1 VTPPALRTAAEA
13 VLRRE
18 LGAVVV
24 ARLCPRCGSGAHG
37 RPLVRLSSGPAPW
50 VSISY
55 AGPLAAVAWSALG
68 PCGVDVEETG
78 PPVDGIDRLEWTGAE
93 ASFKADGDP
102 RLRTLR
108 LPEGYVGSVAGD
120 GVSWRVAR
128 A

>member
-1 VTPPALRTAAEA
+1 VRPLRAAAEA
-13 VLRRE
+13 TLRRE

-37 RPLVRLSSGPAPW
+37 RPLVRLATGPAPY
-50 VSISY
+50 VSMSY
-55 AGPLAAVAWSALG
+55 AGALAAVAWSSLG
-68 PCGVDVEETG
+68 PCGIDLEEAG

-93 ASFKADGDP
+93 ASYKADGDT

-120 GVSWRVAR
+120 GVSWRLVR
-128 A
+128 G